1 MVVDPMDDAQAPYNG
16 SKSLVTGRKGFSPF
30 FKSVA
35 RDELETHCTDPILLT
50 RALSL
55 NESYEAACICRLV
68 TVHASGRP
76 GTLADMVWM
85 PQSLR
90 SQALD
95 YLNLRLDFLLGKAR
109 LTPNADRWKNWSGEF
124 KMVYVSKNQK
134 KKQQAGQELA
144 LVSLADFEV
153 IVDGARVP
161 AGVSQLSSSAGKG
174 AGLLS

>member
-1 MVVDPMDDAQAPYNG
+1 M
-16 SKSLVTGRKGFSPF
+16 
-30 FKSVA
+30 A
-35 RDELETHCTDPILLT
+35 RQELETHCTDPILLT

-68 TVHASGRP
+68 AVHASGRP

-144 LVSLADFEV
+144 PLNAC
-153 IVDGARVP
+153 
-161 AGVSQLSSSAGKG
+161 
-174 AGLLS
+174 